1 MPAAKRPSKPAKR
14 RSKPA
19 KRGSTTKRLSDYRRP
34 QSKKKKA
41 PAKRRRPP
49 ARRSWAWRYRR
60 VLFLVGLL
68 GATAVA
74 GVAYLIA
81 RVPLPPDVVSSQTTL
96 LTDASGAR
104 LAELH
109 GTENRLPVHLDKVP
123 KSLQDAV
130 IAAED

>member
-14 RSKPA
+14 A
-19 KRGSTTKRLSDYRRP
+19 SDYRRPTTRRP

-41 PAKRRRPP
+41 PSKRRRPP
-49 ARRSWAWRYRR
+49 ARRGWAWRYRR
-60 VLFLVGLL
+60 LLFLIGLL

-109 GTENRLPVHLDKVP
+109 GPENRLPVPLNKVP
-123 KSLQDAV
+123 KSLQDV
-130 IAAED
+130 VLAAEDR